1 MVITKEYLSEQ
12 LGQFSNQR
20 DEARTILNM
29 TEAGIRL
36 VEHLLWVL
44 DQPQPEEEANESP
57 NLEVVTS
64 GDPT

>member
-44 DQPQPEEEANESP
+44 DQPQPEEESNESP